1 MYFNH
6 DEMDY
11 HVLTFTKNINLDR
24 LILIQFLELNK
35 NKKTTT
41 KKNKKQKIKQ
51 NNNNKAK
58 QNKTDKQ
65 TSK

>member
-1 MYFNH
+1 
-6 DEMDY
+6 MDY
-11 HVLTFTKNINLDR
+11 HVLTYTKNINLDR

-35 NKKTTT
+35 FQKNQQQT
-41 KKNKKQKIKQ
+41 KK
-51 NNNNKAK
+51 NNKAK